1 MYANGTEGTL
11 SQLSFSPP
19 FAPFPPR
26 YHSPCHLSEIPQRHR
41 ECFHPPRQVATFR
54 PKLASS
60 CFSTLFRSSS
70 CFACSLGN
78 TQLRLDLRSTRSTKG
93 PRSESFGQ
101 PRCSCCSCMIRNMLY
116 LMNPSHLAQKQG
128 PDLQNCS

>member
-19 FAPFPPR
+19 FARFPPR
-26 YHSPCHLSEIPQRHR
+26 YHSPCHLGEIPQRHR
-41 ECFHPPRQVATFR
+41 DCTAFIHRDKSQ
-54 PKLASS
+54 SS

-128 PDLQNCS
+128 PHLQNCS